1 MFERY
6 TERARRVIFFARY
19 EASQFGSTSIESE
32 HLLLGLLREDK
43 NVTNRFLHDASSVKS
58 IRQEIENRSE
68 IREKITTSIDLPL
81 TAECK
86 RILAYSAEE
95 AEKLR
100 QGHIGTEH
108 ILLGMLREENCS
120 AAKLLT
126 GRGLRVDSIREELAR
141 EPMPAETESAFAG
154 RLDAIR
160 TRLGGIRAG
169 LFPSAHSP
177 ALPAAGAVPDAET
190 AIRIAEAI
198 WLPIYG
204 AEAIE
209 KHKPIQA
216 ELKYGVIWI
225 VSGSLQK
232 TGPEAPISAFIL
244 KADGR
249 ILALGQ
255 DVPNGPSKS

>member
-19 EASQFGSTSIESE
+19 EASQFGSTTIESE

-43 NVTNRFLHDASSVKS
+43 NVTNRFLRDASSVKS

-81 TAECK
+81 TPECK
-86 RILAYSAEE
+86 RILAHAGEE
-95 AEKLR
+95 AQKLS

-108 ILLGMLREENCS
+108 ILLGILREENS
-120 AAKLLT
+120 FAAKLLSD
-126 GRGLRVDSIREELAR
+126 RGLRADAMREELAR
-141 EPMPAETESAFAG
+141 EPMPAETESGFAG

-160 TRLGGIRAG
+160 TRLGGLAAG
-169 LFPSAHSP
+169 LFPSPHSP
-177 ALPAAGAVPDAET
+177 ALPAGGVIPDAET
-190 AIRIAEAI
+190 AIRIAEAV
-198 WLPIYG
+198 WLPVYG
-204 AEAIE
+204 AETIE

-216 ELKYGVIWI
+216 ELKYGVVWI
-225 VSGSLQK
+225 VSGSLQNAG
-232 TGPEAPISAFIL
+232 TEAALSAFIL

-249 ILALGQ
+249 ILALGEE
-255 DVPNGPSKS
+255 GPKFPSS